1 MATGSAISVIM
12 SVYNGAPHIHA
23 SVQSILQQNFT
34 DFELLILNDG
44 STDSSSEILN
54 ALTASDSRI
63 RLIEREN
70 RGLVASLNELI
81 AAAKSPLL
89 ARMDSD
95 DIAMPDRL
103 GLQFAYLKANPQI
116 GILGSN
122 THDLDENGFL
132 QRADEKY
139 PLSPQDARL
148 SLRDGPPVCHPSVM
162 MRTDIIRALGGYR
175 AAFRHAEDYDLWL
188 RASLVTDISNLPQ
201 RLLLYRRSPQQISQK
216 HAAEQAKAAA
226 IAWLDHVRCG
236 EGRASLFDHMPELP
250 HYDALDALFGNQS
263 SSAYVRRKVVERM
276 RYSNEMLKG
285 PEFSMMLQQVRA
297 GEGFEGVGR
306 TILRL
311 GRKGRMLRAVV
322 LASAAAGVLISGS

>member
-23 SVQSILQQNFT
+23 SIQSILQQSFT
-34 DFELLILNDG
+34 NFELLVLNDG
-44 STDSSSEILN
+44 STDSSSQILN
-54 ALTASDSRI
+54 GLAASDPRI

-103 GLQFAYLKANPQI
+103 GLQFEYLAANPGI
-116 GILGSN
+116 GIIGTN

-132 QRADEKY
+132 QKAVERY
-139 PLSPQDARL
+139 PLTPQDARL
-148 SLRDGPPVCHPSVM
+148 SLRNGPPVCHPSVM

-188 RASLVTDISNLPQ
+188 RASLVTDICNLPD

-226 IAWLDHVRCG
+226 VAWLDHVRCS
-236 EGRASLFDHMPELP
+236 EGKASLFDHMPHLP
-250 HYDALDALFGNQS
+250 HYDALDALFGNEN

>member
-54 ALTASDSRI
+54 ALASGDSRI

-236 EGRASLFDHMPELP
+236 EGKASLFDHMPELP
-250 HYDALDALFGNQS
+250 HYDALDALFGNES

-276 RYSNEMLKG
+276 RYSNEMLNG
-285 PEFSMMLQQVRA
+285 PEFGMMLQQVRA

>member
-1 MATGSAISVIM
+1 M

-23 SVQSILQQNFT
+23 SVQSILQQSFAN
-34 DFELLILNDG
+34 FELLILNDG
-44 STDSSSEILN
+44 STDESSQILN
-54 ALTASDSRI
+54 DLAAGDLRI

-70 RGLVASLNELI
+70 HGLVASLNELI
-81 AAAKSPLL
+81 EAAKSPLL

-103 GLQFAYLKANPQI
+103 ARQVEYMAANPDI
-116 GILGSN
+116 GIVGSN
-122 THDLDENGFL
+122 THDLDESGFL
-132 QRADEKY
+132 QCATERY
-139 PLSPQDARL
+139 PLSPRDARL
-148 SLRDGPPVCHPSVM
+148 SLVNGPPVCHPSVM

-188 RASLVTDISNLPQ
+188 RASLITDISNLPQ
-201 RLLLYRRSPQQISQK
+201 RLLLYRRSPRQISQK

-226 IAWLDHVRCG
+226 IAWLDHIRCR
-236 EGRASLFDHMPELP
+236 EGGASLFDHMSQLP
-250 HYDALDALFGNQS
+250 HYDDLDALFNNDS

-276 RYSNEMLKG
+276 RYSNEMLNG